1 MRTRIPNACSAP
13 AILDYPRLSKKDA
26 RMRRTG
32 WILVAL
38 AVLALLAWQRQGLP
52 GFGERAHSPA
62 AESTADADTPGIDRP
77 GRAPRDDIAGTTDDA
92 AYDDDGSRG
101 GEAGR
106 WPAFLP
112 AEARDTL
119 ALIESDGPFP
129 HRQDGAIFQNREQ
142 RLPRREPGYYREYT
156 VETPGSADRGA
167 RRIIAGGDPPA
178 EFFYTDDHY
187 GSFRRF
193 TAADGD
199 GAPE

>member
-1 MRTRIPNACSAP
+1 
-13 AILDYPRLSKKDA
+13 
-26 RMRRTG
+26 MRRTG

-38 AVLALLAWQRQGLP
+38 VVLALLAWQRHGLP
-52 GFGERAHSPA
+52 AFAGGGQSPA
-62 AESTADADTPGIDRP
+62 AGSPSGVDTPRIERP
-77 GRAPRDDIAGTTDDA
+77 GRAPRDDVAEADGDAQASDGDA
-92 AYDDDGSRG
+92 ASGDD
-101 GEAGR
+101 AGR

-112 AEARDTL
+112 GEARDTL

-129 HRQDGAIFQNREQ
+129 YRQDGATFQNREQ

-167 RRIIAGGDPPA
+167 RRIIAGGDPPD

-193 TAADGD
+193 TAADDD
-199 GAPE
+199 GAPQ

>member
-1 MRTRIPNACSAP
+1 
-13 AILDYPRLSKKDA
+13 
-26 RMRRTG
+26 MRRTG

-38 AVLALLAWQRQGLP
+38 AVLVLLAWQRQGLP
-52 GFGERAHSPA
+52 AFAGSAHAPA
-62 AESTADADTPGIDRP
+62 AESPADADTPRIERP
-77 GRAPRDDIAGTTDDA
+77 GREPRD
-92 AYDDDGSRG
+92 

-119 ALIESDGPFP
+119 ALVESGGPFP
-129 HRQDGAIFQNREQ
+129 HRQDGATFQNREQ

-156 VETPGSADRGA
+156 VETPGSPDRGA
-167 RRIIAGGDPPA
+167 RRIIAGGDPPD

-193 TAADGD
+193 TAADGG
-199 GAPE
+199 GAPQ